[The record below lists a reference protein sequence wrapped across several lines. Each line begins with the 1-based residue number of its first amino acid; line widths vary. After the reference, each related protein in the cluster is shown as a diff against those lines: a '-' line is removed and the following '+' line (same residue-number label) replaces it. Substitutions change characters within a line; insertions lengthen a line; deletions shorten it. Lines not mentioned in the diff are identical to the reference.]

1 MLVTLEFSNRSSISD
16 LNVTSSTGTLHMVDL
31 WKLSQN
37 HISRSKFIGHSL
49 FESPLRSSSL
59 SLHSIAGRSDFVPT
73 TRFFTRPD
81 NCSFSFPVKSRLCY
95 HGSQQFPFY
104 LENDVDVHR
113 SNARQW
119 SRAPIAKWLASEIN
133 RARSL
138 FGEGSWLW
146 ISEWCGSSSEI
157 YSFINRFARLFIIFR
172 W

>member
-81 NCSFSFPVKSRLCY
+81 NCSFSLKEKLPTVYKYSCRKTQGLDPSRLPRDLAGTREPLRDDRWFTAEAY
-95 HGSQQFPFY
+95 PLYKFPECFWWPRVQVR
-104 LENDVDVHR
+104 EKR
-113 SNARQW
+113 KSNKR
-119 SRAPIAKWLASEIN
+119 
-133 RARSL
+133 
-138 FGEGSWLW
+138 FW
-146 ISEWCGSSSEI
+146 I
-157 YSFINRFARLFIIFR
+157 
-172 W
+172 